1 MDMRLYDLTGQYL
14 ALQRVAEEG
23 LDVTAELALIEDAIE
38 AKVRGVAAVL
48 RNLDADESVL
58 SAEVA
63 RLDAKLNA
71 VRNSKRRL
79 KDGIRDCMVA
89 AGVERVKAPEFT
101 MWLGETESV
110 EVVDE
115 SQVPPE
121 YIRTKT
127 TTEVARK
134 DVLSAWRQSGE
145 CVPGTTIVS
154 KKHLNIR

>member
-1 MDMRLYDLTGQYL
+1 VRLYDLTGQYL

-79 KDGIRDCMVA
+79 KDGIRDLMVA
-89 AGVERVKAPEFT
+89 AGVERVKAPQFT
-101 MWLGETESV
+101 MYLSETESV

-115 SQVPPE
+115 SQVPAE
-121 YIRTKT
+121 YVRTKT

-134 DVLSAWRQSGE
+134 DVLTAWRQHGE
-145 CVPGTTIVS
+145 AVPGTTIVS
-154 KKHLNIR
+154 KKHLQIR